1 MMLQSALLVIVIVTM
16 LSVDIDACGFG
27 GGGGGGG
34 GGCGCGG
41 RKRRDTKALLED
53 AVVAP
58 ERLTNEESRCNSRP
72 LSRIIAKVSNN
83 SCSD

>member
-1 MMLQSALLVIVIVTM
+1 
-16 LSVDIDACGFG
+16 
-27 GGGGGGG
+27 
-34 GGCGCGG
+34 
-41 RKRRDTKALLED
+41 LED